1 MNQWIADIFGR
12 LLTVLHVVVFI
23 GLALYWSSSLDNYDT
38 TTPTLITIGL
48 LIFYVLVVGTITTF
62 ISIHETL
69 QRIEKLQ
76 RRGNNGSPD
85 DLPTALSKK
94 RN

>member
-12 LLTVLHVVVFI
+12 LLTVLHVIVFI
-23 GLALYWSSSLDNYDT
+23 GLALFWSSSLDNYDT
-38 TTPTLITIGL
+38 TTPTLITLGL
-48 LIFYVLVVGTITTF
+48 LILYVLFVGIIATF

-76 RRGNNGSPD
+76 RRESNSSAP
-85 DLPTALSKK
+85 DLPTALTKK